1 MHIRLR
7 DVGNSRG
14 IIIPAAMLA
23 ACKMR
28 DVVDLRIE
36 DGHLLIAPVETARA
50 GWFDGYQAAM
60 DDDVLAAL
68 PLDEGDEAW
77 VW

>member
-7 DVGNSRG
+7 EVGNSRG

-28 DVVDLRIE
+28 DVVDVRLE
-36 DGHLLIAPVETARA
+36 GKSPAYRA
-50 GWFDGYQAAM
+50 GRGSACGL
-60 DDDVLAAL
+60 V
-68 PLDEGDEAW
+68 
-77 VW
+77 